1 MSSGQFS
8 TAGKYTSDS
17 GTIHNIRVQ
26 PETLTMTIGGTANAA
41 PAGAVNSPFSAKVS
55 KNRRGY
61 GLKPRTV
68 TIRWDGAAPDGYDP
82 NGLIT
87 LPVLQAA
94 LFNTAQKGTAVA
106 YLGATA
112 KVVYKTPESLS

>member
-1 MSSGQFS
+1 MSAGKYS
-8 TAGKYTSDS
+8 TAGKYTADG
-17 GTIHNIRVQ
+17 GTIHPIRVQ
-26 PETLTMTIGGTANAA
+26 PETLTMTVGGTANAA
-41 PAGAVNSPFSAKVS
+41 PAGAVNSPFSAKIS

-61 GLKPRTV
+61 GLKPRSI

-87 LPVLQAA
+87 LPILQAA
-94 LFNTAQKGTAVA
+94 LFNSAQKDTAVS
-106 YLGATA
+106 YLGSTA